1 MSVKVRWKELF
12 VLELCDE
19 KLSCRKNLWGYVI
32 GTCVKPKSINEN
44 YVAELDTSE
53 ANNSK
58 IITLINNYVEHSIG
72 ACLTKYETTNQF
84 LDHLQRLY
92 ILNQILQSSI
102 NWRLTYVLFNKGI

>member
-1 MSVKVRWKELF
+1 MRNFLTGK
-12 VLELCDE
+12 
-19 KLSCRKNLWGYVI
+19 KLSGYVI

-44 YVAELDTSE
+44 YAAELDTLE

-72 ACLTKYETTNQF
+72 ACLAKYETTKEVF
-84 LDHLQRLY
+84 GHLQRLY
-92 ILNQILQSSI
+92 TLNQNFQSSI